1 MQDVLHRPGRALLR
15 NVYRRRRC
23 LSVLLIY
30 VLLAVAMTWPLAARL
45 KTHLPG
51 AGDDLWTHQWT
62 FWWVK
67 QSIIDR
73 ASPFYTN
80 LLFHPHGVSLAYHNI
95 AWLNIAAW
103 LPLQAIVG
111 SIAAYN
117 LIFIAVFALNGFA
130 MYLLARE
137 LTASEPA
144 AFVGGLVYG
153 FWPYTLSHYD
163 HPNLIV
169 VCWVPLALLYLRR
182 TLKKGQV
189 HDALLAALFLAL
201 TGLTRWHLLIMGG
214 VIVSLYLLYKCL
226 GEKACRTQRA
236 LRLLML
242 TGLLAGTLLA
252 PFAAPMVVAQLTR
265 TSPQDIFI
273 DEQTSGQTDLLAYVL
288 PSLRHPLWG
297 DAISRFYDNFIV
309 NKVYIAFLGYTA
321 ILLATYGAVKNW
333 RGSRFWV
340 LAAAVYIALALGP
353 QLRINGQLYPQLPM
367 PYRSVGDLFFIRV
380 LRQPDRFNVFL
391 GLPVGMLVSL
401 GVKAILRRRPF
412 DRKPAL
418 LVGMVGLL
426 ILGEYYPV
434 PYPTMRPVTPAW
446 YHQLAQ
452 EPGDFAILDLPMMLQ
467 VFNKRYMFY
476 QITHGKPLVE
486 GRVARLPREAFAL
499 LDSTPFLK
507 ELRQNNNMDPALV
520 NVSYQL
526 RPLVEADVR
535 YIILHKRFPSSVHKQ
550 STSSK
555 ELAAWQD
562 WLTFDP
568 CYEDT
573 DLIVYRTEPLLG
585 RDFDVAHDMTDDIG
599 LIRASFT
606 PANVT
611 QAGLIQVDARW
622 GSLAPPGRDYDVCL
636 NLINAA
642 GEVAQSLCEPLSQV
656 WPTSRWGANEVVRS
670 AYTMQA
676 SPYLEAGTYTVTLTL
691 ADNST
696 GMAIGGPVALGPL
709 HIEASPRVF
718 TAPRPR
724 HPLRALW
731 GDVILLHGYD
741 LQLSAGSLELTL
753 YWQAEQR
760 MDVSYKVFVHLVDP
774 TTGDIVAQDDAVP
787 RRWTYPTAW
796 WERGEVVEDTISL
809 PLYEVPPGQ
818 YHLVLGLYDEKTGQR
833 LPVYSAGGERYP
845 DDTVPLHTVQH

>member
-1 MQDVLHRPGRALLR
+1 MQDTLHRPGRALTTVR
-15 NVYRRRRC
+15 QRRRS

-30 VLLAVAMTWPLAARL
+30 ILLGVAMTWPLAARL

-51 AGDDLWTHQWT
+51 SGDDVWTHQWT

-67 QSIIDR
+67 QSIMDR
-73 ASPFYTN
+73 SSPFYTD

-117 LIFIAVFALNGFA
+117 LLFIATFALNGFA

-144 AFVGGLVYG
+144 AFAGGLVYG

-182 TLKKGQV
+182 TLQEGQIR
-189 HDALLAALFLAL
+189 DALLAALFLAL

-226 GEKACRTQRA
+226 SEKACRTQRV
-236 LRLLML
+236 LRLLIL
-242 TGLLAGTLLA
+242 TGLLAGVLLS

-265 TSPQDIFI
+265 TSPEDIYI

-288 PSLRHPLWG
+288 PSRRHPLWG
-297 DAISRFYDNFIV
+297 DAVLRLYDNFIV
-309 NKVYIAFLGYTA
+309 NKVYIAFLGYTTIA
-321 ILLATYGAVKNW
+321 LATYGAVKNW
-333 RGSRFWV
+333 RRSRFWV
-340 LAAAVYIALALGP
+340 LAVTVYVALALGP
-353 QLRINGQLYPQLPM
+353 QLRINGQPYPQLPM
-367 PYRSVGDLFFIRV
+367 PYRSVGDLFFIRI

-401 GVKAILRRRPF
+401 GVKALLGQRPF

-418 LVGMVGLL
+418 LVSVVGLL
-426 ILGEYYPV
+426 ILGEYCPV

-446 YHQLAQ
+446 YYQLAQ
-452 EPGDFAILDLPMMLQ
+452 EPGDFAVIDLPMQLQ

-486 GRVARLPREAFAL
+486 GRVSRLPREALAF
-499 LDSTPFLK
+499 LDSTPFLR
-507 ELRQNNNMDPALV
+507 ELRQNNKMDPALV

-526 RPLVEADVR
+526 RPLVETDVR
-535 YIILHKRFPSSVHKQ
+535 YLILHKEFPSSVHRR
-550 STSSK
+550 STSSDK
-555 ELAAWQD
+555 LAAWQD

-568 CYEDT
+568 CYEDR

-585 RDFDVAHDMTDDIG
+585 RDFDLVHDMTDDIG

-622 GSLAPPGRDYDVCL
+622 GSLAPPGRDYDVRL

-642 GEVAQSLCEPLSQV
+642 GEAAQSLCEPLSRA
-656 WPTSRWGANEVVRS
+656 WPTSRWGANEIVRS
-670 AYTMQA
+670 AYTMPA
-676 SPYLEAGTYTVTLTL
+676 SPFLETGTYTVTLTL
-691 ADNST
+691 ADSST
-696 GMAIGGPVALGPL
+696 GMAMGAPAALGPL
-709 HIEASPRVF
+709 HIEAPPRVF
-718 TAPRPR
+718 TTPRPR

-741 LQLSAGSLELTL
+741 LQLAAESLDLTL

-760 MDVSYKVFVHLVDP
+760 MDASYKVFVHLVDP

-809 PLYEVPPGQ
+809 PLHEVPPGQ
-818 YHLVLGLYDEKTGQR
+818 YHLVLGLYDEETGQR

-845 DDTVPLHTVQH
+845 DDALLLHTVQH